1 MEKGNTQ
8 KAVKPTQYVV
18 GGKEEEFCWLLTQE
32 KGEPT
37 DDQNI
42 GLARRFTSLEEARA
56 AAEEAIAIIFE
67 IIDDTTWPA
76 TLKEVF

>member
-1 MEKGNTQ
+1 MKKEDRQ
-8 KAVKPTQYVV
+8 KAVKLMQYVV
-18 GGKEEEFCWLLTQE
+18 GGKEEKFCWLLTEE

-42 GLARRFTSLEEARA
+42 ELARRFTSLEEAQV
-56 AAEEAIAIIFE
+56 AAEEAIANVFE
-67 IIDDTTWPA
+67 IIDETTWPA

>member
-1 MEKGNTQ
+1 MEKENTQ

-18 GGKEEEFCWLLTQE
+18 GGKEEEFCWLLTEE

-42 GLARRFTSLEEARA
+42 EVARRFPSLEEAQA
-56 AAEEAIAIIFE
+56 AAEEAVANVFE

>member
-1 MEKGNTQ
+1 MEKEDRQ
-8 KAVKPTQYVV
+8 KAVKPMQYVV
-18 GGKEEEFCWLLTQE
+18 GGKEEKFCWLLTEE

-42 GLARRFTSLEEARA
+42 ELARRFTSLEEAQV
-56 AAEEAIAIIFE
+56 AAEEAIANVFE
-67 IIDDTTWPA
+67 IIDETTWPA